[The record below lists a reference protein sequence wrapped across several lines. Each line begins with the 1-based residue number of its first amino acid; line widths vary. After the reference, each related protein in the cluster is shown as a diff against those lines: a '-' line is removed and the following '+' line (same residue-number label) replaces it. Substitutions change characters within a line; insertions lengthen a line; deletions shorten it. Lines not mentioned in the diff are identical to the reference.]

1 MNIIERVKSILVK
14 PKQEW
19 LVINGESTSAS
30 NLAINYLLPLAIVAA
45 LATFIGVAF
54 IMTYGSTKLGMF
66 VALRLFV
73 SLIVA
78 VYVAGYIADAVAPSF
93 GSEKN
98 LNKSMQLVG
107 YSATPIFIACIIGL
121 FPDLLWLGL
130 VLGSVFAIYLLFL
143 GLPVLKKTPE
153 DKIPIYLIVIV
164 LSEGVVYWLANY
176 IITRIFFSSM
186 FGYYNL

>member
-1 MNIIERVKSILVK
+1 
-14 PKQEW
+14 
-19 LVINGESTSAS
+19 VINGESTSAS
-30 NLAINYLLPLAIVAA
+30 NLAVNYLLPLAIVAA

-54 IMTYGSTKLGMF
+54 IITYGSTKFGVFL
-66 VALRLFV
+66 ALRLFV

-98 LNKSMQLVG
+98 LNKSMQLVA
-107 YSATPIFIACIIGL
+107 YSATPVFIAGIIGL

-130 VLGSVFAIYLLFL
+130 LAGSIFAIYLLFL

-164 LSEGVVYWLANY
+164 LSGGVVYWLVSY
-176 IITRIFFSSM
+176 IIARIFVSSM
-186 FGYYNL
+186 YGYYNL